1 MKVTLVISPLG
12 EELVVNASQF
22 LSKEFRTSHEQVDP
36 GVPIVNLPLV
46 HRDVELAQSA
56 TRPWFRPRAN
66 RHAVTECVW
75 HPEIAAL
82 ASY

>member
-1 MKVTLVISPLG
+1 MKVTLVIFPLG
-12 EELVVNASQF
+12 EEFPILVEG
-22 LSKEFRTSHEQVDP
+22 LRTSHEQVDP